1 MSPEGER
8 ANVSD
13 TEKFLSDLDAA
24 NAAALDRIAV
34 LAAKGRDQTDIT
46 VPRLL
51 KLALKNEL
59 EAFELAAMWI
69 PETMELDVKLAL
81 ARQCGDE
88 AKHFKLI
95 SERMAALAIDITRID
110 PREGGYSKLFI
121 FLTSLKTTVERVAA
135 ANFTREGLALVRN
148 QVFIDFCEASGDPV
162 TAALYRDV
170 IQPDER
176 HHHELGRKLLG
187 RYAADAASRKAAAT
201 AAAKTLELAEE
212 IQEMARMKGIVCPP
226 GC

>member
-1 MSPEGER
+1 MRET
-8 ANVSD
+8 D
-13 TEKFLSDLDAA
+13 KFIEELDKT
-24 NAAALDRIAV
+24 NRAALDRLGA
-34 LAAKGRDQTDIT
+34 LAASGRDKTDIT

-51 KLALKNEL
+51 KVALKNEL
-59 EAFELAAMWI
+59 EAFEIAALWI
-69 PETMELDVKLAL
+69 PSTAELDVKLAL

-95 SERMAALAIDITRID
+95 GERMSALAIDITRLD
-110 PREGGYSKLFI
+110 PREGGYSKLYEY
-121 FLTSLKTTVERVAA
+121 LETLQSSVERIAA

-148 QVFIDFCEASGDPV
+148 QVFIEFCEASGDPV

-176 HHHELGRKLLG
+176 HHHDAGRKLLA
-187 RYAADAASRKAAAT
+187 RYAIDAPSRKLAT
-201 AAAKTLELAEE
+201 AAAARVLELAEE

>member
-1 MSPEGER
+1 MAER
-8 ANVSD
+8 ETGKFID
-13 TEKFLSDLDAA
+13 ELEKTNREKLERL
-24 NAAALDRIAV
+24 AV
-34 LAAKGRDQTDIT
+34 LSATGKETTEIT

-59 EAFELAAMWI
+59 EAFEIAARWI
-69 PETMELDVKLAL
+69 PSTPELEVKIAF

-95 SERMAALAIDITRID
+95 SERMSALAIDITRLD
-110 PREGGYSKLFI
+110 PREGGYSKLFQY
-121 FLTSLKTTVERVAA
+121 LETLESTVERIAA

-148 QVFIDFCEASGDPV
+148 QVFIDFCEASGDPT

-170 IQPDER
+170 IQPDEQ
-176 HHHELGRKLLG
+176 HHHEAGRKLLA
-187 RYAADAASRKAAAT
+187 RWAIDAPSRKKAAT
-201 AAAKTLELAEE
+201 AAARVLDLAEE
-212 IQEMARMKGIVCPP
+212 TQEIARMKGIVCAP

>member
-1 MSPEGER
+1 MAER
-8 ANVSD
+8 ETDKWLADLERSNQ
-13 TEKFLSDLDAA
+13 EKLDRL
-24 NAAALDRIAV
+24 AALSKQGSD
-34 LAAKGRDQTDIT
+34 KTEMT

-59 EAFELAAMWI
+59 EAFEIAAMWCHTT
-69 PETMELDVKLAL
+69 PELEPKLVF

-95 SERMAALAIDITRID
+95 SERMSALAIDITRLD
-110 PREGGYSKLFI
+110 PREGGYSKLFEY
-121 FLTSLKTTVERVAA
+121 LKSLESTVERIAA

-162 TAALYRDV
+162 TAALYRDIV
-170 IQPDER
+170 QPDEK
-176 HHHELGRKLLG
+176 HHHETGKKLLARWAIDG
-187 RYAADAASRKAAAT
+187 PSRKKAAA
-201 AAAKTLELAEE
+201 AAARVLELADE
-212 IQEMARMKGIVCPP
+212 IQEIARMKGIVCAP

>member
-1 MSPEGER
+1 MPDRES
-8 ANVSD
+8 
-13 TEKFLSDLDAA
+13 EKFVADLEAS
-24 NAAALDRIAV
+24 NHAALDRLAL
-34 LAAKGRDQTDIT
+34 LAASGKDETDIT

-59 EAFELAAMWI
+59 EAFELAALWVHDT
-69 PETMELDVKLAL
+69 PELDVKLAF

-95 SERMAALAIDITRID
+95 SERMSALAIDITRID
-110 PREGGYSKLFI
+110 PREGGYSKLFQW
-121 FLTSLKTTVERVAA
+121 LKTLGTTVERIAA

-148 QVFIDFCEASGDPV
+148 QVFIEFCEASGDPV

-170 IQPDER
+170 IQPDEKHHQETGKRLLLR
-176 HHHELGRKLLG
+176 HAH
-187 RYAADAASRKAAAT
+187 DPASRKAAG
-201 AAAKTLELAEE
+201 AAAARTLELAEE
-212 IQEMARMKGIVCPP
+212 IQEMARMKGVVCAP